1 MEQANR
7 PVTVENWNDIRELVQ
22 MSIGTDKGSWW
33 ADPDFG
39 SELWLLR
46 QSGKVD
52 GRTAG
57 TLRRMILECIQWLIN
72 DGLAKKID
80 CEAERTGK
88 NEISYCVTILGI
100 NEYTLQIKEV
110 WNAV

>member
-1 MEQANR
+1 MEQASK
-7 PVTVENWNDIRELVQ
+7 PVAIENWNDIRELVL
-22 MSIGTDKGSWW
+22 MSIGTDKGTWW

-39 SELWLLR
+39 SGLRMLR
-46 QSGKVD
+46 QTGKVD

-57 TLRRMILECIQWLIN
+57 TLRLLILECTQWLAD
-72 DGLAKKID
+72 DGLVKKIE

-88 NEISYCVTILGI
+88 NEIRYVVIVFCANGEGRIEG
-100 NEYTLQIKEV
+100 V